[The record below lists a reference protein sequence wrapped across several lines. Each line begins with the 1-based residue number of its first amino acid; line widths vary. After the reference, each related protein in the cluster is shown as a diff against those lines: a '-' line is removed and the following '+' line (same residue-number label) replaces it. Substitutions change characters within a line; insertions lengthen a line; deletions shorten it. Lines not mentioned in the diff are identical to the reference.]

1 MRWRVVR
8 IVVTLAVSA
17 VGVLTVQGQAGP
29 QIAAVAPSP
38 PPSPPTARQPSCPA
52 DLAKP
57 ADTISWSLPA
67 GEHHPAP
74 VTYTIERWSGE
85 ASCEA
90 GTRQGRYLKENVTLE
105 DGNLV
110 ISARRHCGAP
120 TDANETAG
128 SCEGHPGGTQYSVG
142 RAHLQGF
149 AMAGEDFEWGFVA
162 TVPQGAADGARS
174 ALWLV
179 NEWHAEYCDDT
190 YAEIDVAE
198 WYSST
203 DDARSTTH
211 ATCVWNPDRTTT
223 KATVG
228 AGDPMDAPDAS
239 PIDWTRPHTWTVRK
253 RTDEVRR
260 AVELTY
266 LLDGKAFSTQ
276 SCVSKGLTFETC
288 DAAFSEGWQ
297 GIVQTA
303 VFSGRRGFFT
313 GPDAAAEFPTQRL
326 VISDMWVKA
335 I

>member
-1 MRWRVVR
+1 MPWR
-8 IVVTLAVSA
+8 IVPLVATLLVSA
-17 VGVLTVQGQAGP
+17 LGVLVLQGRAEPQVAGG
-29 QIAAVAPSP
+29 APTP
-38 PPSPPTARQPSCPA
+38 PRAWQPSCPA

-67 GEHHPAP
+67 SEHHAAP

-90 GTRQGRYLKENVTLE
+90 GTRQGRYLKENVRLE
-105 DGNLV
+105 NGNLV
-110 ISARRHCGAP
+110 ILARRHCDAP

-128 SCEGHPGGTQYSVG
+128 LCWGHPAEAQYSVG

-149 AMAGEDFEWGFVA
+149 GMAGDDFEWGFVA
-162 TVPQGAADGARS
+162 TVPQDAAGGARS
-174 ALWLV
+174 ALWLL
-179 NEWHAEYCDDT
+179 NDWHADYCDDT
-190 YAEIDVAE
+190 YAEIDVLE

-228 AGDPMDAPDAS
+228 AGTPTDDPDAS
-239 PIDWTRPHTWTVRK
+239 PIDWTRPHAWTVRK

-260 AVELTY
+260 TVELTY
-266 LLDGKAFSTQ
+266 LLDGKAFSTH
-276 SCVSKGLTFETC
+276 SCTSTGLTFETC

-297 GIVQTA
+297 GILQTA
-303 VFSGRRGFFT
+303 VFSGRRGVFT
-313 GPDAAAEFPTQRL
+313 GPDAAARFPGQRL